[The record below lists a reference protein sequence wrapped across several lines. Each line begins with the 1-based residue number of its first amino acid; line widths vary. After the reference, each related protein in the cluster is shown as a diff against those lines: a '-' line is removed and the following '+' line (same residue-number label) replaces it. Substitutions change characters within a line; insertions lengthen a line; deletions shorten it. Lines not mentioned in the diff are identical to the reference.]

1 MGLPDPRI
9 GRALGEVARRSTFPH
24 LPRAVFRTPVRRTA
38 PPNTRPFGR
47 RKAEGPRMTTSS
59 WITMLVVIGF
69 VWGGFSLV
77 LLTAIRKETG
87 KQSDG

>member
-1 MGLPDPRI
+1 
-9 GRALGEVARRSTFPH
+9 
-24 LPRAVFRTPVRRTA
+24 
-38 PPNTRPFGR
+38 
-47 RKAEGPRMTTSS
+47 MTTST